1 MDFEVGMQGQI
12 TTYDNKKG
20 VGRVQ
25 GEDGHIYRFTRKEL
39 AQGEDSS
46 NLVMEMQVSFTPS
59 MDQNGYQQASEIVV
73 LNRAEFAEDSL
84 YMEPESFVV
93 AKEDLVPGYDVLD
106 RGLYALE
113 RGDRTEDKAKAR
125 LINECTAVG
134 ANGLVRYHC
143 EVQLKNAFGYG
154 FNVYRVSGVPVV
166 LGRRVGTRAEAKEV
180 DMGYQFRASELNH
193 RLNQAQIKKAHNLI
207 VNTKL
212 GKLVLK
218 AIGALLLFIFALGF
232 ILTGGI

>member
-1 MDFEVGMQGQI
+1 MQGQI

-25 GEDGHIYRFTRKEL
+25 GEDGHIYRFTRNEL

-46 NLVMEMQVSFTPS
+46 NLMMEMQVEFTPS
-59 MDQNGYQQASEIVV
+59 TDQNGYQQAAEIKV
-73 LNRAEFAEDSL
+73 LNRADFVGDAL
-84 YMEPESFVV
+84 YVEPESFVV
-93 AKEDLVPGYDVLD
+93 DKEDLVPGYDVLD
-106 RGLYALE
+106 RGLYGLE
-113 RGDRTEDKAKAR
+113 RGERSEEKAKAR
-125 LINECTAVG
+125 LINECVAVG
-134 ANGLVRYHC
+134 ANGIVRYKC
-143 EVQLKNAFGYG
+143 ETQLKNAFGYG
-154 FNVYRVSGVPVV
+154 FNIYRVSGVPVV
-166 LGRRVGTRAEAKEV
+166 LGRRIGTRAEAKEI
-180 DMGYQFRASELNH
+180 DNGYQFRASELNQ

-218 AIGALLLFIFALGF
+218 AIGAFLLFIFVMGF